1 LPPHFIGA
9 LLMATALTPVGA
21 ADRTQERALN
31 PPQRDRAAGEVCSKF
46 SRPKGFAPVGQT
58 NLTQLTCSLNVSD
71 T

>member
-1 LPPHFIGA
+1 
-9 LLMATALTPVGA
+9 MATALTPVGA

-31 PPQRDRAAGEVCSKF
+31 PPPLSSAIVRRERFARNYQDLRV
-46 SRPKGFAPVGQT
+46 SRRVGQT